1 MSSSSEPHTFTSPC
15 RRPEPS
21 ISSPGSWSGVLGL
34 WFGAAIAERRLPFR
48 RLPRPFYLLSIAVCV
63 FFMGVRHGW
72 FGPHLSPQSFGLL
85 LDKWQIGSL
94 RLLNL
99 SAFALFLYGSRTVVK
114 RIVNIP
120 PFLILGKASLEVFCA
135 HLFFVFVG
143 LGLLSGDAGQLHG
156 IRATLLIVMTFSG
169 MFLVALRTNHR
180 QQNDAH
186 RIHPIPTDAA
196 SPS

>member
-1 MSSSSEPHTFTSPC
+1 LQETGAFNLFA
-15 RRPEPS
+15 
-21 ISSPGSWSGVLGL
+21 WQLVWVLGL
-34 WFGAAIAERRLPFR
+34 WFGASIAEGRLSQL
-48 RLPRPFYLLSIAVCV
+48 RLPRPLYLLSAAICI
-63 FFMGVRHGW
+63 FFMGIRHDW
-72 FGPHLSPQSFGLL
+72 FGPHLSQQTFGLL

-156 IRATLLIVMTFSG
+156 FRAALLILMTFSG
-169 MFLVALRTNHR
+169 MFLVANRENNR
-180 QQNDAH
+180 QQQNRTPSVD
-186 RIHPIPTDAA
+186 PIPTDAA
-196 SPS
+196 SHS